1 VQENEQEN
9 WLLLQQLQ
17 GLAEAFP
24 RHLGPP
30 WVLVERFTSQ
40 GGSNY
45 YGDLLESA
53 GGWPLWRLFT
63 CRAARGK
70 EKTQGLTEWHTTL

>member
-1 VQENEQEN
+1 MQENEQEN
-9 WLLLQQLQ
+9 WFLLQQLQ

-45 YGDLLESA
+45 GDLLERRLA
-53 GGWPLWRLFT
+53 ALEAVHMQQGGTRKGEDPGFDRM
-63 CRAARGK
+63 AYDSVS
-70 EKTQGLTEWHTTL
+70 